1 MSRLDSPAVPPPQW
15 PTRMRV
21 PLVWTLRRLVEKLLL
36 AGVAVGAFAVSAL
49 AQAPQINSISPG
61 AVPPGKVSKIT
72 VQGGA
77 LDGVTGLWTTIPG
90 SAALTPGE
98 KNGKEAGQVAFDLNV
113 PPSAPVGI
121 HAVRVFSPRGVS
133 NLKLFCVDD
142 LPVVAEAAGN
152 GALKTPQQVAIP
164 CAIDGVVENLTR
176 DFFQFKAE
184 KDQRITLEVL
194 ARRLGSPLDA
204 SLYIYS
210 ANGREITYSD
220 DAEGLSSDPQI
231 AFQAP
236 AAGNY
241 VVEVRDIRYVG
252 SGNHRYRLRMGD
264 FPAVQM
270 ALPVGV
276 ARGQKTSVQFAGIGI
291 EDAAP
296 ALLESAADA
305 ALGWT
310 LVNSK
315 RPGGQSSAFAYAEL
329 TTSGDV
335 VDIEPNDA
343 IEQAQPLALG
353 QQISGRLDKPK
364 DTDKYRIDAKAG
376 QRFLFTGL
384 TRSLASPTDLVLRI
398 LDAKGGQLATA
409 DDDGKAEGRLNYAF
423 PADGVYIFEVGELN
437 KRGGNQYGY
446 RIAVQEYQPG
456 FKLSANA
463 DTLNVPAGGTAALA
477 VTVARLDYGG
487 AIDLQLT
494 GLPAGLT
501 SNPTRIGPGVNAAVI
516 TVTAA
521 KDAAAGALSPVQVV
535 GRAKIGDRD
544 FEAVGD
550 VEEALRGQWSATRL
564 VPPTVTRAM
573 ALGVAPAGKLT
584 LRTEPAEI
592 VFGKELKATVKVIAQ
607 RGEGL
612 DEAITLATDPNQN
625 ALPGGITLALKPIE
639 KGQNE
644 VVLEFTAN
652 DQAPLGPFTVV
663 IVGTHKKGND
673 TAVAVA
679 PGILYRT
686 DPPFTVTVAAGAKLA
701 KGAQLPVKVTVA
713 RNPAYTGEIKL
724 NIDKAT
730 AGLTAAEVVIP
741 ADKSEADLILSAA
754 ADAAVGPAADLQVK
768 AISPANGKLT
778 VSAPIAG
785 VIVE

>member
-1 MSRLDSPAVPPPQW
+1 M
-15 PTRMRV
+15 
-21 PLVWTLRRLVEKLLL
+21 VERFLL
-36 AGVAVGAFAVSAL
+36 AVVSVGMFAVSAV
-49 AQAPQINSISPG
+49 AQSPQITNIAPG
-61 AVPPGKVSKIT
+61 AVLPGQVSTIT
-72 VQGGA
+72 LQGGG
-77 LDGVTGLWTTIPG
+77 LDGVTGLWTTIPCT
-90 SAALTPGE
+90 SALTTRD
-98 KNGKEAGQVAFDLNV
+98 KNGTEAGQVAFDLTV
-113 PPSAPVGI
+113 QPYAPVGI
-121 HAVRVFSPRGVS
+121 HAIRVFSPRGVS

-142 LPVVAEAAGN
+142 LPTIAEAAGN
-152 GALKTPQQVAIP
+152 GTLKTPQEVAIP
-164 CAIDGVVENLTR
+164 CAIDGTVENLTR
-176 DFFQFKAE
+176 DFFKFKAD
-184 KDQRITLEVL
+184 KDQLITLEVL

-204 SLYIYS
+204 SLYLY
-210 ANGREITYSD
+210 AENGREIQYSD

-236 AAGNY
+236 ETGNY
-241 VVEVRDIRYVG
+241 LVEVRDIRYAG
-252 SGNHRYRLRMGD
+252 SGNHRYRLRIGD

-270 ALPVGV
+270 ALPVGI

-291 EDAAP
+291 ADAAP
-296 ALLESAADA
+296 AQLESAADA

-315 RPGGQSSAFAYAEL
+315 RPGGKSSAFAYAEL
-329 TTSGDV
+329 TATGEV
-335 VDIEPNDA
+335 VDIEPNDT

-364 DTDKYRIDAKAG
+364 DTDKYRIEAKAG

-384 TRSLASPTDLVLRI
+384 TRSLAAPTDLVLRI

-409 DDDGKAEGRLNYAF
+409 DDEGKAEGRLNFSF
-423 PADGVYIFEVGELN
+423 PADGVYVFEVGELN

-456 FKLSANA
+456 FKISANA

-477 VTVARLDYGG
+477 VSVARLDYGG
-487 AIDLQLT
+487 VIDLQLT

-501 SNPTRIGPGVNAAVI
+501 SNPTRIGPGVNAAVM

-521 KDAAAGALSPVQVV
+521 NEAVAGALTQVQVV
-535 GRAKIGDRD
+535 GKAKIGDRD

-564 VPPTVTRAM
+564 IPPTVSQAM

-592 VFGKELKATVKVIAQ
+592 VFGRELKATVKVIAQ
-607 RGEGL
+607 RGEGI
-612 DEAITLATDPNQN
+612 DEAIPLATEPNQN
-625 ALPGGITLALKPIE
+625 ALPGGITLAMKPIE
-639 KGQNE
+639 KGQTE

-673 TAVAVA
+673 TSVAVA
-679 PGILYRT
+679 PGILFRT
-686 DPPFTVTVAAGAKLA
+686 DPPFTVAIAGGAKVA
-701 KGAQLPVKVTVA
+701 KGAQLPVKVTVT
-713 RNPAYTGEIKL
+713 RNPAYAGEIKL
-724 NIDKAT
+724 TLDKAT

-741 ADKSEADLILSAA
+741 ADKTEADLILSAA
-754 ADAAVGPAADLQVK
+754 ADAAAGPAAELQVK
-768 AISPANGKLT
+768 AVSPANGKLT

>member
-1 MSRLDSPAVPPPQW
+1 M
-15 PTRMRV
+15 
-21 PLVWTLRRLVEKLLL
+21 
-36 AGVAVGAFAVSAL
+36 FAVTAL
-49 AQAPQINSISPG
+49 AQAPQISSVSPG
-61 AVPPGKVSKIT
+61 AVPPGQVTKIT
-72 VQGGA
+72 VNGGG
-77 LDGVTGLWTTIPG
+77 LDGVTGIWTTIPCN
-90 SAALTPGE
+90 STLTPGE
-98 KNGKEAGQVAFDLNV
+98 KNGKEPGQVAFDLTV
-113 PPSAPVGI
+113 QPYAPVGI

-142 LPVVAEAAGN
+142 LPTVAEAAGN
-152 GALKTPQQVAIP
+152 GALKTPQEVAIP

-176 DFFQFKAE
+176 DFFKFKAD
-184 KDQRITLEVL
+184 KDQLITLEVL

-204 SLYIYS
+204 SLYIY
-210 ANGREITYSD
+210 AENGREIAYCD

-231 AFQAP
+231 AFKAP
-236 AAGNY
+236 EAGNY
-241 VVEVRDIRYVG
+241 IVEVRDIRYAG
-252 SGNHRYRLRMGD
+252 GGNHRYRLRIGD

-270 ALPVGV
+270 ALPVGI
-276 ARGQKTSVQFAGIGI
+276 ARGQKTSVQFAGIGGA
-291 EDAAP
+291 DAAP
-296 ALLESAADA
+296 SQLESAADA

-315 RPGGQSSAFAYAEL
+315 RPGGKSSAFAYTEL
-329 TTSGDV
+329 TATGEV
-335 VDIEPNDA
+335 VDTEPNDT

-384 TRSLASPTDLVLRI
+384 TRSLAAPTDLVLRM

-409 DDDGKAEGRLNYAF
+409 DDEGKAEGRLNFAF
-423 PADGVYIFEVGELN
+423 PADGVYYFEVGELN
-437 KRGGNQYGY
+437 QRGGNQYGY

-456 FKLSANA
+456 FKLAASA
-463 DTLNVPAGGTAALA
+463 DTLNVPAGGTASLA
-477 VTVARLDYGG
+477 VAVARLDYAGV
-487 AIDLQLT
+487 IDLQLT
-494 GLPAGLT
+494 DLPAGLT
-501 SNPTRIGPGVNAAVI
+501 SNPTRIGPGLNAAVI

-521 KDAAAGALSPVQVV
+521 KDAATGALTQVRV
-535 GRAKIGDRD
+535 IGKAKIGDRD

-550 VEEALRGQWSATRL
+550 VEEALRGQWSGTRL
-564 VPPTVTRAM
+564 IPPTVSRAM

-592 VFGKELKATVKVIAQ
+592 IFGKELKATVKVIAQ
-607 RGEGL
+607 RGEGI
-612 DEAITLATDPNQN
+612 DEAIPLATEPNQN
-625 ALPGGITLALKPIE
+625 ALPGGITLAMKPIE
-639 KGQNE
+639 KGKDE
-644 VVLEFTAN
+644 VTLEFTAN

-673 TAVAVA
+673 ISVAVA

-686 DPPFTVTVAAGAKLA
+686 QPPFTVAVAGGAKLA
-701 KGAQLPVKVTVA
+701 KGAQLPVKITVT

-724 NIDKAT
+724 TVDKAT
-730 AGLTAAEVVIP
+730 SGLTAAEVVIP

-754 ADAAVGPAADLQVK
+754 ADAAPGPAAELQVK
-768 AISPANGKLT
+768 AVSPANAKLT

>member
-1 MSRLDSPAVPPPQW
+1 MS
-15 PTRMRV
+15 V
-21 PLVWTLRRLVEKLLL
+21 PLPWIGFRRVEKFVLVAVACGVWTSV
-36 AGVAVGAFAVSAL
+36 VGAQPPSINAVV
-49 AQAPQINSISPG
+49 PG
-61 AVPPGKVSKIT
+61 AVAPGQVSTIT

-77 LDGVTGLWTTIPG
+77 LDGVTGIWTTIPCQ
-90 SAALTPGE
+90 STLSPGE
-98 KNGKEAGQVAFDLNV
+98 MNGKEAGKVAFDLTV
-113 PPSAPVGI
+113 QPYAPVGI
-121 HAVRVFSPRGVS
+121 HAVRAFSPRGVS

-142 LPVVAEAAGN
+142 LPTVAEAAGN
-152 GALKTPQQVAIP
+152 GTLKTPQEVVIP

-176 DFFQFKAE
+176 DFFKFKAD
-184 KDQRITLEVL
+184 KGQLITLEVL

-204 SLYIYS
+204 SLYLY
-210 ANGREITYSD
+210 AENGREIAYSD

-231 AFQAP
+231 AFTAP
-236 AAGNY
+236 EAGNY
-241 VVEVRDIRYVG
+241 LVEVRDIRYAG
-252 SGNHRYRLRMGD
+252 SGNHRYRLRIGD

-270 ALPVGV
+270 ALPVGI

-291 EDAAP
+291 ADAGP

-315 RPGGQSSAFAYAEL
+315 RPGGKSSAFAYAEL
-329 TTSGDV
+329 TTTGEV
-335 VDIEPNDA
+335 VDTEPNDT
-343 IEQAQPLALG
+343 IEQGQPLALG

-384 TRSLASPTDLVLRI
+384 TRSLAAPTDLVLRI

-409 DDDGKAEGRLNYAF
+409 DDEGKAEGRLNFSF
-423 PADGVYIFEVGELN
+423 PADGVYFFEVGELN

-456 FKLSANA
+456 FKLSASA
-463 DTLNVPAGGTAALA
+463 DTLNVPAGGTASLA
-477 VTVARLDYGG
+477 VTVARLDYAGV
-487 AIDLQLT
+487 IDLQLT

-501 SNPTRIGPGVNAAVI
+501 SNPTRLGPGLNASVMTI
-516 TVTAA
+516 TATN
-521 KDAAAGALSPVQVV
+521 DAPAGALMQVQLV
-535 GRAKIGDRD
+535 GKAKIGDRD
-544 FEAVGD
+544 FETVGD
-550 VEEALRGQWSATRL
+550 VEEALRGQWSGTRL
-564 VPPTVTRAM
+564 IPPTVSRAM

-607 RGEGL
+607 RGEGI
-612 DEAITLATDPNQN
+612 DEAIPLATDPAQN
-625 ALPGGITLALKPIE
+625 ALPGGITLAMKPIE
-639 KGQNE
+639 KGQTE

-686 DPPFTVTVAAGAKLA
+686 DPPFTVAVAAGAKLA
-701 KGAQLPVKVTVA
+701 KGAQLPVKVTVT
-713 RNPAYTGEIKL
+713 RNPAYAGEIKL
-724 NIDKAT
+724 TLDKAT

-741 ADKSEADLILSAA
+741 ADKSEAELILSAA
-754 ADAAVGPAADLQVK
+754 ADAAVGPAAELQVK
-768 AISPANGKLT
+768 AVSPANAKLT
-778 VSAPIAG
+778 VSGPIAG

>member
-1 MSRLDSPAVPPPQW
+1 MS
-15 PTRMRV
+15 V
-21 PLVWTLRRLVEKLLL
+21 PLPWIGFRRVEKFVL
-36 AGVAVGAFAVSAL
+36 VAVACGLWTSVAGAQPPSINAVV
-49 AQAPQINSISPG
+49 PG
-61 AVPPGKVSKIT
+61 AVAPGQVSTIT

-77 LDGVTGLWTTIPG
+77 LDGVTGIWTTIPCS
-90 SAALTPGE
+90 SALSPGDM
-98 KNGKEAGQVAFDLNV
+98 NGKEAGKVAFDLTV
-113 PPSAPVGI
+113 QPSAPIGI

-142 LPVVAEAAGN
+142 LPTVAEAAGN
-152 GALKTPQQVAIP
+152 GTLKTPQEVAIP

-176 DFFQFKAE
+176 DFFKFKAD
-184 KDQRITLEVL
+184 KGQLITLEVL

-204 SLYIYS
+204 SLFLY
-210 ANGREITYSD
+210 ADNGREIAYSD

-231 AFQAP
+231 AFTAP
-236 AAGNY
+236 EAGNY
-241 VVEVRDIRYVG
+241 LVEVRDIRYAG
-252 SGNHRYRLRMGD
+252 SGNHRYRLRIGD

-270 ALPVGV
+270 ALPVGI

-291 EDAAP
+291 ADAVP

-315 RPGGQSSAFAYAEL
+315 RPGGKSSAFAYAEL
-329 TTSGDV
+329 TTTGEV
-335 VDIEPNDA
+335 VDTEPNDT
-343 IEQAQPLALG
+343 IEQGQALALG

-364 DTDKYRIDAKAG
+364 DTDKFRIDAKAG

-384 TRSLASPTDLVLRI
+384 TRSLAAPTDLVLRI

-409 DDDGKAEGRLNYAF
+409 DDEGKAEGRLNFSF
-423 PADGVYIFEVGELN
+423 PADGVYFFEVGELN

-456 FKLSANA
+456 FMLSASA
-463 DTLNVPAGGTAALA
+463 DTLNVPAGGTASLA
-477 VTVARLDYGG
+477 VTVARLDYAGV
-487 AIDLQLT
+487 IDLQLT

-501 SNPTRIGPGVNAAVI
+501 SNPTRLGPGLNASVMTI
-516 TVTAA
+516 TATT
-521 KDAAAGALSPVQVV
+521 DAPAGALSQVQVV
-535 GRAKIGDRD
+535 GQAKIGDRD
-544 FEAVGD
+544 FKAVGD
-550 VEEALRGQWSATRL
+550 VEEALRGQWSGTRL
-564 VPPTVTRAM
+564 IPPTVSRAM

-607 RGEGL
+607 RGEGI
-612 DEAITLATDPNQN
+612 DEAIPLTTEPAQN
-625 ALPGGITLALKPIE
+625 ALPGGITLAMKPIE
-639 KGQNE
+639 KGQTE

-663 IVGTHKKGND
+663 IVGTHKKGDD

-686 DPPFTVTVAAGAKLA
+686 DAPFTVAVAGGAKVV
-701 KGAQLPVKVTVA
+701 KGAQLPVKVTVT
-713 RNPAYTGEIKL
+713 RNPAYAGEIKL
-724 NIDKAT
+724 TLDKAT

-741 ADKSEADLILSAA
+741 ADKSEAELILSAA
-754 ADAAVGPAADLQVK
+754 ADAAVGPAAELQVK
-768 AISPANGKLT
+768 AVSPANAKLT